1 MRRGWVTCGVAPWD
15 GRRGGATWGSW
26 VWWWQVGG
34 RVASRESRHSLATAT
49 GPRPLGYGL
58 VGVTGAGSSQIPP
71 PAPGYNYPEAA
82 GLLVRG
88 IRSAIIIA
96 AVVASGGA
104 GGERGGAGGERGER
118 VASVARRGMGDVG
131 QLGVVVASGWCS
143 GLDHLRAR
151 RHVSARLLVQDDQ
164 GVAVGGER
172 VLEVVRHVDAV
183 RVLVRLINEHDIWR
197 GEEGVVRDVQQVSRW
212 WWWWWWWQRGG
223 GCGTAAGWARRG
235 GGRGA
240 VRKAGA
246 RGGQRREPR
255 TTHAC
260 VARQPVVEGARVG
273 ARVP

>member
-1 MRRGWVTCGVAPWD
+1 MGQLGVVVASGWAGGEQGKPPLFSDRHWPSPARLRPRRGHW
-15 GRRGGATWGSW
+15 S
-26 VWWWQVGG
+26 
-34 RVASRESRHSLATAT
+34 RVI
-49 GPRPLGYGL
+49 PD
-58 VGVTGAGSSQIPP
+58 PP

-151 RHVSARLLVQDDQ
+151 RHVSARLLVQDHE
-164 GVAVGGER
+164 GVAMGGER

-183 RVLVRLINEHDIWR
+183 PVLVRLINEHDIWR

-260 VARQPVVEGARVG
+260 VARPPVVEGARVG